1 MKPAL
6 TPFDPDNPRHEVLIT
21 RRRLVEVGGATLVAT
36 ALFGASGAAA
46 GESRR
51 GSGASSRAGRPQ
63 AMAGVTVATIG
74 GGTKPVYVTRA
85 GSQDPVEHSV
95 ADTLFWGDIMME
107 HALFFAMLMPGE
119 ALAQQRSRAQQFQR
133 QFAGHL
139 ERLRGSRV
147 DRSNYVAMN
156 RATLELV
163 RPFARYK
170 VANQRAQE
178 SGELRSLVW
187 PQFFEHT
194 FHEAERFMRRL
205 AQLSG
210 GSAAYSRA
218 EVVPFWSQIMDEHAL
233 FIAHLLDPQEQAL
246 IETARETSATFRRIR
261 SGGPSEAGGATV
273 QRAVDGIIDF
283 KTAAGRGIQAGQ
295 IKSIIDPAL
304 ADHVRR
310 EAVRFSDE
318 LARAA

>member
-1 MKPAL
+1 MSSTL
-6 TPFDPDNPRHEVLIT
+6 TPFEPDNPGHDVLIT

-36 ALFGASGAAA
+36 ALFGASGAAGA
-46 GESRR
+46 ESRR
-51 GSGASSRAGRPQ
+51 GSGASSPASRPQ
-63 AMAGVTVATIG
+63 GMAGVTVATIG
-74 GGTKPVYVTRA
+74 GGTKPVYVTRP

-95 ADTLFWGDIMME
+95 ADTLFGADIMME

-119 ALAQQRSRAQQFQR
+119 ALSRQRAQAQGFQR
-133 QFAGHL
+133 QFADHL
-139 ERLRGSRV
+139 ERLMRSRI
-147 DRSNYVAMN
+147 DRSNYVAFN

-170 VANQRAQE
+170 AANRRAQE

-194 FHEAERFMRRL
+194 RHEAERFMRRL
-205 AQLSG
+205 AQLNTG
-210 GSAAYSRA
+210 NTAYSRA
-218 EVVPFWSQIMDEHAL
+218 EVVPFWAQIMDEHAL

-246 IETARETSATFRRIR
+246 IETARETSAAFRRIR
-261 SGGPSEAGGATV
+261 SGGPSAAGAATV
-273 QRAVDGIIDF
+273 QRAVDDIIDF
-283 KTAAGRGIQAGQ
+283 KTAAGRGIRAGR
-295 IKSIIDPAL
+295 IRSIIDPAL

>member
-1 MKPAL
+1 MNPT
-6 TPFDPDNPRHEVLIT
+6 TPFEPDNPAHDLLIT

-36 ALFGASGAAA
+36 ALFGATGGAGAQ
-46 GESRR
+46 SRR
-51 GSGASSRAGRPQ
+51 GSGASSLASRPEG
-63 AMAGVTVATIG
+63 MAGVTVATIG
-74 GGTKPVYVTRA
+74 GGAKPVYVTRP
-85 GSQDPVEHSV
+85 GSRDPVEHSV

-119 ALAQQRSRAQQFQR
+119 ALSRPRAQAQRFQR
-133 QFAGHL
+133 QFSDHL
-139 ERLRGSRV
+139 ERLRRSRV
-147 DRSNYVAMN
+147 DASNFVAFN
-156 RATLELV
+156 RATIDLV

-170 VANQRAQE
+170 ATSQRAQE

-194 FHEAERFMRRL
+194 LHEAERFIRRL
-205 AQLSG
+205 TQLSG
-210 GSAAYSRA
+210 GNAAYSRA
-218 EVVPFWSQIMDEHAL
+218 EVVPFWAQIMDEHSL

-261 SGGPSEAGGATV
+261 VGSPSAASAATV

-295 IKSIIDPAL
+295 IRSIIDPAL

-318 LARAA
+318 LARAT